1 MQLAKKYIK
10 TMQGI
15 SVFKT
20 HLEFA
25 KNAKKP
31 RLHPRAYDYDAWS
44 PHRKDEASSNKAEQH
59 LGAVTKSSCCV
70 ENGEKLIRRVEQP
83 ISVLAAGELKEWLV
97 ANLLRTQNGV
107 LAMPTL
113 HSGKHVDYHHLNSA
127 CNSDVESTP
136 QDTVS
141 HNAALDCAGSS
152 SWNLDSAPHHHA
164 DEHAPDGI
172 PIIRTRTPMGASG
185 FLSSQ
190 QALAVGGFNH
200 HIMKLLLEI
209 RSDIKELKGNYS
221 ATLDM
226 ETGSDTVMV
235 ATSLEK
241 LADIEEV
248 LADKDQRALLIRK
261 LALIGGETT
270 DETTKLIMKT
280 LVKTPVALRYTLEG
294 RGEKQ
299 SFKNL
304 RLYSAIVA
312 AVQRRIPTATIE
324 GINNRVAAFLRGA
337 RDRDGGRRARMKGV
351 DSSPQ

>member
-1 MQLAKKYIK
+1 
-10 TMQGI
+10 
-15 SVFKT
+15 
-20 HLEFA
+20 
-25 KNAKKP
+25 
-31 RLHPRAYDYDAWS
+31 
-44 PHRKDEASSNKAEQH
+44 
-59 LGAVTKSSCCV
+59 
-70 ENGEKLIRRVEQP
+70 
-83 ISVLAAGELKEWLV
+83 
-97 ANLLRTQNGV
+97 
-107 LAMPTL
+107 MPTL

-190 QALAVGGFNH
+190 HALGVGGAGQEGISPEQQRFNH
-200 HIMKLLLEI
+200 HIVKLLLEI

-226 ETGSDTVMV
+226 ETGSDAVMV

-248 LADKDQRALLIRK
+248 LADKDQRALQIRK

-304 RLYSAIVA
+304 RLYSAIV
-312 AVQRRIPTATIE
+312 
-324 GINNRVAAFLRGA
+324 
-337 RDRDGGRRARMKGV
+337 
-351 DSSPQ
+351 